1 MPNPTRREFLVE
13 TASCARHLALAAA
26 FTPALARAAW
36 ARRTVG
42 PVVAAEPFGRLE
54 AIGANVWALIS
65 TPLGGD
71 FTTVSNGGIIAGKD
85 GVLVYEGLTRPAG
98 AKWLAERAKDLTG
111 KWPTHALVSH
121 YHGDHVNGIA
131 GYGDGGPMPK
141 LHLTAN
147 TRERSDK
154 NQPADEARSRA
165 LGSAIMLDPT
175 SETKLDLG
183 GRTVRVIPH
192 AGHTAS
198 DVVVLLDDPPI
209 LFGGDLIWNGMFPN
223 YMECVPTLLAKTV
236 RGLRD
241 RPGREEQGAHGGG
254 GRGGLQAAG
263 HARRVDT
270 VRSQVHGDGVCGMVQ
285 GAWRMTGMTGTT
297 GRTPKTF
304 RTWRRFRRA
313 RTRKA
318 TGCLLPMAL

>member
-13 TASCARHLALAAA
+13 TASCARHLVLAAA

-42 PVVAAEPFGRLE
+42 PIVAAEPFGRLE

-183 GRTVRVIPH
+183 GWTVRVIPH

-223 YMECVPTLLAKTV
+223 YMDCVPTLLAKTV
-236 RGLRD
+236 RGLRGPAELLYVPGHGPLGRQSDLD
-241 RPGREEQGAHGGG
+241 RYVSVLDEVERAA
-254 GRGGLQAAG
+254 RDAKSKGLTAAAG
-263 HARRVDT
+263 AAAYKLPATLEEWTLFDPSFMET
-270 VRSQVHGDGVCGMVQ
+270 AFA
-285 GAWRMTGMTGTT
+285 AWYKELGG
-297 GRTPKTF
+297 
-304 RTWRRFRRA
+304 
-313 RTRKA
+313 
-318 TGCLLPMAL
+318 